1 MLSYVVDLKFQKFD
15 HAKIANTYINSSLN
29 DFLSIDGIT
38 GINTFIGQ
46 GGAITTTVKF
56 EDKATLALIES
67 KVDET
72 LNALKATMLF
82 QSRTFFSVCSYQ
94 YEKEGITTEL

>member
-15 HAKIANTYINSSLN
+15 HAKIANSYINNSLN
-29 DFLSIDGIT
+29 EFLSIDGIT

-46 GGAITTTVKF
+46 NGEITTTVKF
-56 EDKATLALIES
+56 QKKDSLELIKN

-72 LNALKATMLF
+72 LETLKATMLF